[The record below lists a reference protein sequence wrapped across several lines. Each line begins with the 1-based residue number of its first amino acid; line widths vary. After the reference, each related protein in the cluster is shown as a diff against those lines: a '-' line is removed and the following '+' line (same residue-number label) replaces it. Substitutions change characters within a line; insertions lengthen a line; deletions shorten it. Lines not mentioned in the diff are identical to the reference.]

1 MIPNL
6 VVVLYDD
13 DVLHPVI
20 SILITYEHTTDIPP
34 PSPPDQPQ
42 IYLNILFLTPLFI
55 ETGCPSSYSTPE
67 APPSPACSCIFS

>member
-1 MIPNL
+1 MTVVDFFSFVMIPNL

-34 PSPPDQPQ
+34 P
-42 IYLNILFLTPLFI
+42 FT
-55 ETGCPSSYSTPE
+55 T
-67 APPSPACSCIFS
+67 